1 MGKHFVRLVFDQ
13 TCLILFGHSV
23 QRQHMFGHQTMFDR
37 VWSTDIPR
45 LDGAEARCFNLYIMT
60 IHRISNNENSRIQIP
75 QDNKILNKS
84 RYFRSG

>member
-45 LDGAEARCFNLYIMT
+45 LDGAEAR
-60 IHRISNNENSRIQIP
+60 
-75 QDNKILNKS
+75 
-84 RYFRSG
+84 